1 MTLTR
6 AMGGEVPMPFDNAD
20 DMIEPA
26 PKSRWPPQDKGKAM
40 PAGGYLQVLKLDQE
54 WIDQSFLADSH
65 PEFYTVPADDTLIGQ
80 MVNLDFD
87 GIVSL

>member
-54 WIDQSFLADSH
+54 WID
-65 PEFYTVPADDTLIGQ
+65 
-80 MVNLDFD
+80 
-87 GIVSL
+87 